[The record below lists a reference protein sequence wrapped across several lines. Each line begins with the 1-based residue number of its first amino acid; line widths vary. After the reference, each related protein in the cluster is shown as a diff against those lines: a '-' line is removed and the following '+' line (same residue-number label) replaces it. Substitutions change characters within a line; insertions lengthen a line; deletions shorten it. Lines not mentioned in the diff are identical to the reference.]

1 MQPLR
6 RVLLFG
12 FLIWLIPFFAAFFIF
27 PLRESNRPLFETLM
41 PLILTLCTVYFA
53 VRHFRSQSKSSWQ
66 SGLMVGLLWALI
78 SFVIDL
84 PFFVFGPFAV
94 PFVEYL
100 GDIGLIYLLI
110 PIITT
115 GISHV
120 RE

>member
-41 PLILTLCTVYFA
+41 PLILALCTTYFS

-66 SGLMVGLLWALI
+66 SGLTVGLVWALI

-84 PFFVFGPFAV
+84 PIFLGAFAT

-100 GDIGLIYLLI
+100 ADIGLIYLLI
-110 PIITT
+110 PLITT
-115 GISHV
+115 AVSYG